1 MRNMFDSNFW
11 KLLQSFINFFKNWFN
26 RQWRSLL
33 LLFIGV
39 YLPLQVF
46 VLLAVKILEI
56 EGGLPWD
63 IPILMAIHTT
73 ARTQLDVFA
82 SILTKL
88 GVSWGVFPVVTVL
101 SSRLLL
107 QRRWRALIYI
117 FITLMG
123 STLINRTAKGLLHR
137 VRPHLWNSSFPPE
150 PEFAFPSGHAMS
162 SMTLV
167 AVLVV
172 LSWRSRWRWL
182 TLAFGSVFVVAIAWT
197 RLYLGVHFPSD
208 IVAGWMVSVAWAIA
222 VSLVVRPHLTVAISE
237 NNQSSDEAPS
247 SPQSLIGE

>member
-1 MRNMFDSNFW
+1 MFDSNFW
-11 KLLQSFINFFKNWFN
+11 KLLQSFINFLKNWLN

-33 LLFIGV
+33 LLLIGV

-46 VLLAVKILEI
+46 VLLAMKILEI

-63 IPILMAIHTT
+63 IPILMTIHAT

-82 SILTKL
+82 SILTKF

-107 QRRWRALIYI
+107 QRRWRALTYM
-117 FITLMG
+117 FITLTG

-137 VRPHLWNSSFPPE
+137 ARPHLWESSFPPE

-182 TLAFGSVFVVAIAWT
+182 TLTFGSVYVVAIAWT

-222 VSLVVRPHLTVAISE
+222 VSLVVRPHLTVATKDD
-237 NNQSSDEAPS
+237 QVSDETPS
-247 SPQSLIGE
+247 SAQNLIGE